1 MYQSARHGTQVI
13 TIALACETSQTAH
26 GTYRFGYLIEV
37 DPSADEINRALLRLE
52 IGPHKDL
59 GH

>member
-1 MYQSARHGTQVI
+1 MYQSARHGMQVV
-13 TIALACETSQTAH
+13 TIALACETGQTAH
-26 GTYRFGYLIEV
+26 GFGCLVEV